1 MVLIIDGHKFHYEL
15 EKLCRIFFPNEHID
29 ISYDTAIDTEE
40 KFVVTTSLIQIDN
53 THVKILVKIKS
64 DDVFESCELVETI
77 EENTDIE
84 LKMTSLLFETLVKVK
99 HYKPKWGVL
108 TGIRPS
114 KIMTKLISEMGQQK
128 AKEYFENSLLVTCEK
143 TNLAMRIAKKE
154 QEIIEKSKPN
164 SFSLYV
170 SIPFCP
176 TRCSY
181 CSFVSHS
188 ITSESA
194 QKLLPVYL
202 DLLCEELKVTAKIA
216 KDIGLKLETIYV
228 GGGTPSILDAQQTQR
243 LLTEI
248 CNDFDISDIKE
259 FTFEAGRP
267 DTIDKNKLQ
276 VIINSP
282 VSRISIN
289 PQSFNDLVLNEIGRK
304 HTAQQTIDAF
314 KLACDMGFNDIN
326 MDIIAGLPKD
336 DIESFKNTLDTLL
349 ELSPSSITVH
359 TLALKR
365 SANMANDD
373 VVSKQGNLTCEMV
386 DLAEKMLSN
395 DGYIPYYM
403 YRQSKSVGN
412 LENVGWCKKGFEGY
426 YNVYMMEECHTVL
439 AVGAGAVTKLKAPF
453 SDYIERIFNFK
464 YPYEYNNRFES
475 IIERKNKVYK
485 FYGIHKLGG

>member
-1 MVLIIDGHKFHYEL
+1 MVLIISGHKFHYEM
-15 EKLCRIFFPNEHID
+15 ENLCRVFFPNENIIINYNNTVD
-29 ISYDTAIDTEE
+29 NNE
-40 KFVVTTSLIQIDN
+40 KIVVITSLSQIDD
-53 THVKILVKIKS
+53 THVKISAEIKF
-64 DDVFESCELVETI
+64 DDIFESCECISMNEGSV
-77 EENTDIE
+77 DFE
-84 LKMTSLLFETLVKVK
+84 LKMAVLLFDILTKVTQ
-99 HYKPKWGVL
+99 YRPKWGIL
-108 TGIRPS
+108 TGVRPS
-114 KIMTKLISEMGQQK
+114 KLLSKLIADMGEEK
-128 AKEYFENSLLVTCEK
+128 AKDYFEKSLLVIPQK
-143 TNLAMRIAKKE
+143 TNLAMNIAKKE

-194 QKLLPVYL
+194 KKLLPEYL
-202 DLLCEELKVTAKIA
+202 NLLCEELKETAKIA
-216 KDIGLKLETIYV
+216 KDIGLKLETVYV
-228 GGGTPSILDAQQTQR
+228 GGGTPSILDSQQTQR
-243 LLTEI
+243 LLKEI
-248 CNDFDISDIKE
+248 CNDFDVSDIKE

-267 DTIDKNKLQ
+267 DTIDTSKLKA
-276 VIINSP
+276 ISEFP

-289 PQSFNDLVLNEIGRK
+289 PQSFSDIVLNEIGRK

-314 KLACDMGFNDIN
+314 KLARDIGFNDIN

-336 DIESFKNTLDTLL
+336 DIESFKNTLNTLL

-365 SANMANDD
+365 SANMTDD
-373 VVSKQGNLTCEMV
+373 TTISKQGELTCEMV

-395 DGYIPYYM
+395 NGYIPYYM

-453 SDYIERIFNFK
+453 GDYIERIFNFK
-464 YPYEYNNRFES
+464 YPYEYNNRFET
-475 IIERKNKVYK
+475 ILERKNKVYN
-485 FYGIHKLGG
+485 FYEYHKLGG

>member
-1 MVLIIDGHKFHYEL
+1 MVLIVDGHKFHYEI
-15 EKLCRIFFPNEHID
+15 EKLCRIFFPNEHIV
-29 ISYDTAIDTEE
+29 ISYDTTIDTDE
-40 KFVVTTSLIQIDN
+40 KFVVTTSLIQIDDA
-53 THVKILVKIKS
+53 HVKILVKIKS
-64 DDVFESCELVETI
+64 DDIFESSELVETI
-77 EENTDIE
+77 EESADIE
-84 LKMTSLLFETLVKVK
+84 LKMTSLLFEILVKVK
-99 HYKPKWGVL
+99 KYKPKWGVL

-128 AKEYFENSLLVTCEK
+128 AKEYFENSLLVTPEK
-143 TNLAMRIAKKE
+143 TNLAMRISKKE

-164 SFSLYV
+164 SFSLYI

-188 ITSESA
+188 INSESA
-194 QKLLPVYL
+194 QKLLPEYL

-228 GGGTPSILDAQQTQR
+228 GGGTPSILDAQQTKR

-248 CNDFDISDIKE
+248 CNNFDISGIKE

-267 DTIDKNKLQ
+267 DTIDRSKLQ

-289 PQSFNDLVLNEIGRK
+289 PQSFNNLVLNEIGRK

-314 KLACDMGFNDIN
+314 NLACDMGFNDIN

-365 SANMANDD
+365 SSNIIND
-373 VVSKQGNLTCEMV
+373 VTISKQGNLTCEMV

-395 DGYIPYYM
+395 EGYIPYYM

-439 AVGAGAVTKLKAPF
+439 AAGAGAVTKLKAPF

-464 YPYEYNNRFES
+464 YPYEYNNRFKT
-475 IIERKNKVYK
+475 IIERKNKVYN